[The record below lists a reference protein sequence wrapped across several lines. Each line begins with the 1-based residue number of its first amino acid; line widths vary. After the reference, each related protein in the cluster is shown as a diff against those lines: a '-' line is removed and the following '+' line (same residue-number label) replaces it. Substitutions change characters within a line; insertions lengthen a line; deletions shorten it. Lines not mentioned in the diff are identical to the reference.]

1 METKAEILAWLREQ
15 IAHDAT
21 FKISRSGHDGG
32 SFRDGWAAALEWVT
46 DEIEGTPPC
55 S

>member
-1 METKAEILAWLREQ
+1 METKAEILAWLRDT
-15 IAHDAT
+15 IAYDLT
-21 FKISRSGHDGG
+21 LKIDRSGNDGG
-32 SFRDGWAAALEWVT
+32 AFRDGWLAALEWVT